1 MFINNDGFEKIGA
14 RFVLDRIQTQ
24 TPYGH
29 QAKKS
34 MKPYGKSEKEALE
47 EELGCVASVTSL
59 IGKHRYTFVEI
70 RNQFKRLKDLSGSFE
85 RIATSEVLTVPELFE
100 IKSLVLAMGE
110 IASALTSMKWDV
122 PEALLVKRL
131 QTVESLLDPELHGVN
146 TFYLYD
152 AYSNELASVRKA
164 IKKLDEDIRR
174 RQKEKRLQLED
185 ALDVK
190 IRPNGEV
197 TVSKENKTLIEA
209 LGAHEDLAYSAETY
223 MNITFRIREDDFVDA
238 LLIEKET
245 LIQKE
250 DEESYHVREALTTEL
265 SECLVDLKNN
275 TGAIGALDL
284 IIAKSY
290 FGIGFSCVKPDISD
304 DGILTIENGRHP
316 AVEER
321 LKRDEKVY
329 KPVSVNVDEGVT
341 CITGANMG
349 GKTVTLKMVGVLVWM
364 AQMGLFVPADK
375 MTISLRDFIFVSI
388 GDEQDVDLGLSTFGA
403 EIIKVSEAVELS
415 KGTGLILIDELARGT
430 NPKEGYAISKA
441 LINRLKTTH
450 STTLITTHFDG
461 LADAEDVTHL
471 QVCGLQNVDFQR
483 LRSEIDNPSIGMDIL
498 HEHMDY
504 RLKVIHSPEE
514 VPKDA
519 IRIARLMG
527 LNIEILEDA
536 QDILSEFNR
545 SNK

>member
-1 MFINNDGFEKIGA
+1 
-14 RFVLDRIQTQ
+14 
-24 TPYGH
+24 
-29 QAKKS
+29 
-34 MKPYGKSEKEALE
+34 
-47 EELGCVASVTSL
+47 
-59 IGKHRYTFVEI
+59 
-70 RNQFKRLKDLSGSFE
+70 
-85 RIATSEVLTVPELFE
+85 
-100 IKSLVLAMGE
+100 
-110 IASALTSMKWDV
+110 
-122 PEALLVKRL
+122 
-131 QTVESLLDPELHGVN
+131 
-146 TFYLYD
+146 
-152 AYSNELASVRKA
+152 
-164 IKKLDEDIRR
+164 
-174 RQKEKRLQLED
+174 
-185 ALDVK
+185 
-190 IRPNGEV
+190 
-197 TVSKENKTLIEA
+197 
-209 LGAHEDLAYSAETY
+209 
-223 MNITFRIREDDFVDA
+223 
-238 LLIEKET
+238 
-245 LIQKE
+245 
-250 DEESYHVREALTTEL
+250 
-265 SECLVDLKNN
+265 
-275 TGAIGALDL
+275 
-284 IIAKSY
+284 
-290 FGIGFSCVKPDISD
+290 
-304 DGILTIENGRHP
+304 
-316 AVEER
+316 
-321 LKRDEKVY
+321 
-329 KPVSVNVDEGVT
+329 
-341 CITGANMG
+341 MG